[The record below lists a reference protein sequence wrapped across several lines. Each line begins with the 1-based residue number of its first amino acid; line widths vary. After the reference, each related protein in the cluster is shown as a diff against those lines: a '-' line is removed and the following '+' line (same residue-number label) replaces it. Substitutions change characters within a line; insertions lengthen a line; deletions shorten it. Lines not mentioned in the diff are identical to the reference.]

1 MSCATVMLAAV
12 SVAQFQGDDMDQVE
26 IVEVGPRDG
35 LQNIPHFVPT
45 ETKVALIKALIASG
59 IKRMEIGS
67 FVSPKAIPQMRDMEQ
82 VVERLGPLNG
92 VRGMVLVPNARGAAR
107 AIAAGVR
114 DIEFVISM
122 SDAHNQSNV
131 RRATLDSIAD
141 LRATLNDI
149 DPDRQMKLRIGLA
162 TSFHCPFAGIMD
174 ERQVLG
180 TMEQI
185 VSIRDGMELA
195 ISDTT
200 GMAIP
205 SHVKSL
211 AGKAIKAFGRNA
223 TFCFHGHDTAGFGI
237 ANVLAAADAGIRTFD
252 GSVGGLGGCPFAPGA
267 TGNIASED
275 MVYLFARMGVKTGVD
290 LEKLLDAGDIAVGLP
305 GAVTG
310 SHARAIPR
318 ERLFGT
324 PASPNCFKAN

>member
-1 MSCATVMLAAV
+1 MLVV
-12 SVAQFQGDDMDQVE
+12 SRLDETQVGSMDHVE

-35 LQNIPHFVPT
+35 LQNIPEFVPT
-45 ETKVALIKALIASG
+45 ETKVALIRALIASG
-59 IKRMEIGS
+59 FKRMEIGS

-82 VVERLGPLNG
+82 VVEQLGSLAG
-92 VRGMVLVPNARGAAR
+92 VRGMVLVPNAKGAAR
-107 AIAAGVR
+107 ALAAGIK

-122 SDAHNQSNV
+122 SDAHNRSNV
-131 RRATLDSIAD
+131 RRSTQDSIAD
-141 LRATLNDI
+141 LRTTLAEI
-149 DPDRQMKLRIGLA
+149 DPDRTMKLRIGLA
-162 TSFHCPFAGIMD
+162 TSFHCPFAGLMD
-174 ERQVLG
+174 ERHVLS
-180 TMEQI
+180 TMEQV
-185 VSIRDGMELA
+185 VSIREGMELA

-211 AGKAIKAFGRNA
+211 TGKAIKTFGSSA

-252 GSVGGLGGCPFAPGA
+252 GAVGGLGGCPFAPGA

-275 MVYLFARMGVKTGVD
+275 MVYLFARMGVKTGID
-290 LEKLLDAGDIAVGLP
+290 LDRLLDASNLAVALP

-318 ERLFGT
+318 DRLFGT
-324 PASPNCFKAN
+324 PTSPGSFCA

>member
-1 MSCATVMLAAV
+1 MH
-12 SVAQFQGDDMDQVE
+12 GDNMEQVE

-35 LQNIPHFVPT
+35 LQNIPQFVPT
-45 ETKVALIKALIASG
+45 ETKVALIKALIAAG
-59 IKRMEIGS
+59 FKRMEIGS

-237 ANVLAAADAGIRTFD
+237 GHSHVRWLCWRSWWLPICARRNRQYRQRRYGLSVCAN
-252 GSVGGLGGCPFAPGA
+252 GCK
-267 TGNIASED
+267 NRCRSRK
-275 MVYLFARMGVKTGVD
+275 VARRRRHCGRLTWCRHG
-290 LEKLLDAGDIAVGLP
+290 ESRAGDSERTPVWH
-305 GAVTG
+305 TG
-310 SHARAIPR
+310 ITK
-318 ERLFGT
+318 LFQ
-324 PASPNCFKAN
+324 S